1 MPDPAIE
8 TRSLHKRFGRT
19 VAVADLSLTI
29 ERGEVFGFLGPNGAG
44 KTTSLKLL
52 LGLIEPTSGGGT
64 VLGAPLGLRAA
75 RARIGFLPEHFRFHD
90 CLTGREL
97 LRIHGRLFGLRG
109 AALEGRIDAL
119 LARVALWDA
128 ADRRLQT
135 YSKGMLQRAGLAQAL
150 VNSPELVFLDEP
162 TSGLDPLG
170 RVLVR
175 GIIDEL
181 RARGTTVFLNSH
193 LLGEVEAT
201 CDRVA
206 FVKQGRII
214 EELALADAPKGLDVE
229 LKLGAAEPAVLAGLA
244 AFGEL
249 DGLEAFAGSGEGGT
263 ASVPRADA
271 SSVPRADTSN
281 ALPRVVRLRL
291 ESEGALPELAPW
303 LVARGV
309 ALYEL
314 RVRRKSLEES
324 FIEIMGEDQR
334 PG

>member
-1 MPDPAIE
+1 MPDLAIE
-8 TRSLHKRFGRT
+8 TESLRKRFDRT
-19 VAVADLSLTI
+19 VAVAGLSLAI
-29 ERGEVFGFLGPNGAG
+29 RRGEVFGFLGPNGAG

-52 LGLIEPTSGGGT
+52 LGLIEPTGGT
-64 VLGAPLGLRAA
+64 GAVLGAPLGTRTA
-75 RARIGFLPEHFRFHD
+75 RARIGFLPEHFRFHE

-109 AALEGRIDAL
+109 APLETRIDAL
-119 LARVALWDA
+119 LARVALTDA

-135 YSKGMLQRAGLAQAL
+135 YSKGMIQRAGLAQAL

-175 GIIDEL
+175 SIIEEL
-181 RARGTTVFLNSH
+181 RAAGTTVFLNSH

-206 FVKQGRII
+206 FVKKGVVID
-214 EELALADAPKGLDVE
+214 ELSLGDAPQGLDVE
-229 LKLGAAEPAVLAGLA
+229 LRLGAAERAVLEGLG

-249 DGLEAFAGSGEGGT
+249 DPVESEAGDGIGDAGVGARS
-263 ASVPRADA
+263 
-271 SSVPRADTSN
+271 
-281 ALPRVVRLRL
+281 VVRLRL
-291 ESEGALPELAPW
+291 ASESALPELAPW

-324 FIEIMGEDQR
+324 FIEIMGEDQT

>member
-1 MPDPAIE
+1 MPDLAIE
-8 TRSLHKRFGRT
+8 TESLRKRFDRT
-19 VAVADLSLTI
+19 LAVADLSLAI
-29 ERGEVFGFLGPNGAG
+29 RQGEVFGFLGLNGAG

-52 LGLIEPTSGGGT
+52 LGLIEPTGGAGT
-64 VLGAPLGLRAA
+64 VLGAPLGTRTA

-109 AALEGRIDAL
+109 APLEARIDAL
-119 LARVALWDA
+119 LARVALTDA
-128 ADRRLQT
+128 ADRRLHT
-135 YSKGMLQRAGLAQAL
+135 YSKGMIQRAGLAQAL

-175 GIIDEL
+175 SIIEEL
-181 RARGTTVFLNSH
+181 RAGGTTVFLNSH
-193 LLGEVEAT
+193 LLGEVEAI

-206 FVKQGRII
+206 FVKKGVVID
-214 EELALADAPKGLDVE
+214 ELSLGDAPQGLEVE
-229 LKLGAAEPAVLAGLA
+229 LRLGAAERAVLEGLG

-249 DGLEAFAGSGEGGT
+249 DELGSVEVG
-263 ASVPRADA
+263 APDRARD
-271 SSVPRADTSN
+271 DGQC
-281 ALPRVVRLRL
+281 LVRLRL
-291 ESEGALPELAPW
+291 ASESALPELAPW
-303 LVARGV
+303 LVARGI

-324 FIEIMGEDQR
+324 FIEIMGEDQT

>member
-1 MPDPAIE
+1 MPDLAIE
-8 TRSLHKRFGRT
+8 TESLRKQFDRT
-19 VAVADLSLTI
+19 LAVADLSLAI
-29 ERGEVFGFLGPNGAG
+29 RRGEVFGFLGPNGAG

-52 LGLIEPTSGGGT
+52 LGLIEPTGGAGR
-64 VLGAPLGLRAA
+64 VLGAPLGTRTA
-75 RARIGFLPEHFRFHD
+75 RERIGFLPEHFRFHE

-109 AALEGRIDAL
+109 APLESRIDAL
-119 LARVALWDA
+119 LARVALSDA
-128 ADRRLQT
+128 ADRRLHT
-135 YSKGMLQRAGLAQAL
+135 YSKGMIQRAGLAQAL

-175 GIIDEL
+175 SIIEDL
-181 RARGTTVFLNSH
+181 RSSGTTVFLNSH

-206 FVKQGRII
+206 FVKKGVVID
-214 EELALADAPKGLDVE
+214 ELALGRARQALDVE
-229 LKLGAAEPAVLAGLA
+229 LRLGAAERAVLEGLG

-249 DGLEAFAGSGEGGT
+249 GDLEPLVRVSDAGGDGAGAQSI
-263 ASVPRADA
+263 
-271 SSVPRADTSN
+271 
-281 ALPRVVRLRL
+281 VRLRL
-291 ESEGALPELAPW
+291 TSETALPELAPW
-303 LVARGV
+303 LVARGI

-314 RVRRKSLEES
+314 RVKRKSLEES
-324 FIEIMGEDQR
+324 FIEIMGEDQT